1 MSLTNQS
8 NPNVPPPRRLTAP
21 GFLAVLF
28 VAAMLGGCAG
38 DRERGNDPRAT
49 PPWLYDKA
57 QDSIKSTNYT
67 NAIFFLE
74 QLESRF
80 PFSDEAKQGQLDL
93 MYVYYRDGQFESA
106 IDAADNFI
114 RENPTHPRVDYA
126 YYIEGLSHYD
136 PAKGVLEKIFRV
148 DTTMRPPVG
157 ALEAYTAFSTLV
169 DRFPNSEY
177 AADAT
182 QRTKF
187 LRNRLARYEAHIAEY
202 YIRRGA
208 YVGALRRCHRII
220 ETYYGSDSTYW
231 ALEMMLESYRELGM
245 GDLAADTERLLEEN
259 SHLKNSKS

>member
-1 MSLTNQS
+1 MSLTSQS
-8 NPNVPPPRRLTAP
+8 NSTAQVPQRKAMHCC
-21 GFLAVLF
+21 LAM
-28 VAAMLGGCAG
+28 VAAMVMFSGCAG
-38 DRERGNDPRAT
+38 DRDRSNDPRAT
-49 PPWLYDKA
+49 PPWLYERA
-57 QDSIKSTNYT
+57 QASIKSTNYT

-136 PAKGVLEKIFRV
+136 PSRGVLERLFRV

-157 ALEAYTAFSTLV
+157 ALEAYTSFSTLV

-182 QRTKF
+182 QRIKF

-208 YVGALRRCHRII
+208 YVGALRRLHRII

-231 ALEMMLESYRELGM
+231 ALEMMLESYRELGL